1 MQVKKF
7 TNSILSSNSYVIF
20 KQEERH
26 AWLVDP
32 GDSRQIFDWLKNHDK
47 MIKGILL
54 THYHIDHISG
64 VNDFYKEYPSLKIY
78 ASELSLVGLYSAKLN
93 GSYYLEMPYEI
104 TFKDIQIVDSNSE
117 IKLFDSGQK
126 AGVLLT
132 PGHNND
138 CISFEMGKYLFT
150 GDALIPGV
158 KIHTKSKQGDKMQAR
173 KSIEKIINNF
183 CPNTIICPG
192 HGNICFLSDLAIDKL
207 SLRIDIRNKVSTKQ
221 AI

>member
-7 TNSILSSNSYVIF
+7 TNRILSSNTYVIF
-20 KQEERH
+20 KEEERY

-32 GDSRQIFDWLKNHDK
+32 GDSGQIFDWLKKYNK
-47 MIKGILL
+47 KVKGILL

-64 VNDFYKEYPSLKIY
+64 VNDFCEKYSELKIY
-78 ASELSLVGLYSAKLN
+78 TSEQSLVGLFSAKLN
-93 GSYYLEMPYEI
+93 GSYYLEMPYEV
-104 TFKDIQIVDSNSE
+104 TFQDIQIVNSNSE

-126 AGVLLT
+126 ARVLLT

-138 CISFEMGKYLFT
+138 CISFEIGKYLFT

-158 KIHTKSKQGDKMQAR
+158 KIHIKSKQGDKIMAR
-173 KSIEKIINNF
+173 KSIENIINNF

-192 HGNICFLSDLAIDKL
+192 HGNICILSDLAIDKL
-207 SLRIDIRNKVSTKQ
+207 SLRIDIRNKVSAK
-221 AI
+221 